1 MKNILGMI
9 ILVFWGSSVMMA
21 QKYHYYY
28 KGEVKPLELNTAYA
42 YLVVEGQQDLKGI
55 TELIEDAEVTRW
67 GIHRPQQTLD
77 NITGVPLFRLSAVW
91 AEIKFPR
98 ALENNRYQAR
108 LENLRKKANVR
119 VVSPYFKNDREE
131 KIGLSDL
138 VTVKLN
144 HADELGPLQQLA
156 SDMGAVIVGRNRFMP
171 EWITLAVTNN
181 SRGTALEVANAMWE
195 SGLLAAS
202 EPDLMV
208 DVAHCVNDTYF
219 GNQWGHEH
227 SGQNGWSPQ
236 VDIHACDGWSN
247 WGTGSNST
255 IVAVLDHGF
264 EQNHPDLMANN
275 IGTGFD
281 SESGTTPAQVLGSH
295 GTACAG
301 IVGAVSDNNLGV
313 AGVAPDIGLMS
324 ISNSLAG
331 TPNSRQKRADGIN
344 WAVANGAAV
353 SSNSW
358 GSGVQYAVIDDA
370 ITDAIANGRGGLG
383 TVICFSAGN
392 GNGSVSYPAN
402 SNPDIIAVGAM
413 SPCAERK
420 NPASCDGEGWWGS
433 DYGTELDVMAPGVKV
448 PTTDRQGGN
457 GYDASDYTQ
466 TFNGTSSACPHVA
479 GLAGLLIDL
488 NPCLTAAQV
497 ANIIESTAQKV
508 GTYTYSTTAGR
519 PNGTWNNEMGYG
531 LIDIDAAMQMT
542 RELYLQDETVSDTR
556 TYQVH
561 GSIFAGENVDPS
573 QPVGDFTVASGGDVT
588 LAATVGITLD
598 AGFNVNLGATF
609 TAEII
614 TTNCSDWDETARR
627 AQPVVAEA
635 DEVEGDEAPEDATIE
650 FSDQATFTT
659 APNPFRERL
668 VLSYRLPQSA
678 EVSVRLYT
686 LHGQMVGDLVP
697 AGRHDKGVFTKDFDT
712 SAFLTEGMY
721 ILRIEVDGVV
731 TTRRLVKH

>member
-1 MKNILGMI
+1 MKKILGMI

-21 QKYHYYY
+21 QNYQYYY
-28 KGEVKPLELNTAYA
+28 QGEAQPLELNTEYA
-42 YLVVEGQQDLKGI
+42 YLVVEGQQDLDGI
-55 TELIEDAEVTRW
+55 DVLIGDAEVNRW
-67 GIHRPQQTLD
+67 GTHNPQQTLD
-77 NITGVPLFRLSAVW
+77 AIMGVPQFRMNAVW
-91 AEIKFPR
+91 VEIKFPR
-98 ALENNRYQAR
+98 ALENSRYDAR
-108 LENLRKKANVR
+108 LKRLREQANVR
-119 VVSPYFKNDREE
+119 VVAPYFSNDLEE

-138 VTVKLN
+138 LTVKLN
-144 HADELGPLQQLA
+144 HEGELGPLQQLA
-156 SDMGAVIVGRNRFMP
+156 SDMGAVFVGRNRFMP
-171 EWITLAVTNN
+171 KWITLAVTND
-181 SRGTALEVANAMWE
+181 SRGTAMDVANAMFE

-208 DVAHCVNDTYF
+208 DVSHCVNDTWF
-219 GNQWGHEH
+219 GNQWGHDH
-227 SGQNGWSPQ
+227 TGQNGWSPQ
-236 VDIHACDGWSN
+236 VDIDACNGWAN

-281 SESGTTPAQVLGSH
+281 SESGTSPALVLGNH

-344 WAVANGAAV
+344 WAVANGADV
-353 SSNSW
+353 ISNSW
-358 GSGVQYAVIDDA
+358 GSGVQYTVIDDA
-370 ITDAIANGRGGLG
+370 ISDAIANGRGGLG

-420 NPASCDGEGWWGS
+420 NPSSCDGEGWWGS
-433 DYGTELDVMAPGVKV
+433 DYGTELDVMAPGVKI
-448 PTTDRQGGN
+448 PTTDRQAPN
-457 GYDASDYTQ
+457 GYDGSSDYYQ

-488 NPCLTAAQV
+488 NPCLTALQV
-497 ANIIESTAQKV
+497 ANIIESTTQKV
-508 GTYTYSTTAGR
+508 GSYTYSTTAGR

-531 LIDIDAAMQMT
+531 LIDINAAMQMA
-542 RELYLQDETVSDTR
+542 RELYLQNETVSDTR

-561 GSIFAGENVDPS
+561 GKIFAGENVDPS
-573 QPVGDFTVASGGDVT
+573 QPTGDFTVASGGDVT
-588 LAATVGITLD
+588 CAATVSITLD
-598 AGFNVNLGATF
+598 RGFNVNLGATF

-614 TTNCSDWDETARR
+614 STSCSDWDNSARQ
-627 AQPVVAEA
+627 AEPTVVDAEVIEA
-635 DEVEGDEAPEDATIE
+635 SVPEEATIDFTDEA
-650 FSDQATFTT
+650 SFTT

-668 VLSYRLPQSA
+668 VLDYYLPKGA
-678 EVSVRLYT
+678 DVSVRLYT
-686 LHGQMVGDLVP
+686 LHGQMVRNVIPGGHH
-697 AGRHDKGVFTKDFDT
+697 AKGHYTKEVDT
-712 SAFLTEGMY
+712 SSFLAEGMY
-721 ILRIEVDGVV
+721 ILRIEVDGIV
-731 TTRRLVKH
+731 TSRRLVKH